1 MTKTRTKLFIMILIG
16 YLKLKIVYFVLNLWS
31 NQQNVQERTSVSDEE
46 KMKIVALEQKRRVD
60 HIRKV
65 CDQWKKAGQSKV
77 IQNWKV
83 DINYIELINILE
95 KKCLDKRSF
104 WQITSSIWQWSL
116 AFSWFRAVWS
126 VFTDI
131 FTFSSQGKQK
141 HLLLLDS

>member
-1 MTKTRTKLFIMILIG
+1 MFVMILIG

-65 CDQWKKAGQSKV
+65 CDQWKKAGHSKV
-77 IQNWKV
+77 T
-83 DINYIELINILE
+83 IEKLRLIIDSINILE

-104 WQITSSIWQWSL
+104 WQITSSIWQ
-116 AFSWFRAVWS
+116 
-126 VFTDI
+126 
-131 FTFSSQGKQK
+131 
-141 HLLLLDS
+141 